1 MCSIVDA
8 NVVAEMFG
16 RSRPPAGEEFFK
28 WLNNRKGHL
37 VIGGQLRRELNDAS
51 SNFKRW
57 VREALL
63 SGIARDVNDVKVDK
77 RTKQLVA
84 DGSCKS
90 NDSHVI
96 ALAQLSG
103 ARLLYS
109 NDGDLHQDFKNRTLI
124 NKPKGKVYSTKE
136 DKSLTPRL
144 RRLLRLKKK
153 DLCGAPQ

>member
-8 NVVAEMFG
+8 NVVAEMVG
-16 RSRPPAGEEFFK
+16 RSRSPAGEKFFK

-63 SGIARDVNDVKVDK
+63 SGIARDVNDVKVEK
-77 RTKQLVA
+77 RTKQLVN
-84 DGSCKS
+84 DRSCKS

-96 ALAQLSG
+96 ALAQLGG

-109 NDGDLHQDFKNRTLI
+109 NDGDLQQDFKNKKLVD
-124 NKPKGKVYSTKE
+124 KPRGKVYSTLE
-136 DKSLTPRL
+136 DKDFTPTHQ
-144 RRLLRLKKK
+144 RLLRRR
-153 DLCGAPQ
+153 DLCGVPQ